1 MEEQKEKIVYVE
13 KYETV
18 RLDKETS
25 RKLND
30 LKYELKLNSK
40 NAVIDKLI
48 EFYYARRGGQE

>member
-1 MEEQKEKIVYVE
+1 MEEQKEKIVYVD

-25 RKLND
+25 KKLNE
-30 LKYELKLNSK
+30 LKYELKVSSK

-48 EFYYARRGGQE
+48 EFYYSRRGGQE

>member
-1 MEEQKEKIVYVE
+1 MEEKIVYVD

-25 RKLND
+25 KKLNE
-30 LKYELKLNSK
+30 LKYELKLSSK

-48 EFYYARRGGQE
+48 EFYYARRGEQQ